1 MWLKGADGVGAVTSL
16 ADVMADPELAGLD
29 DGLDLGEGLGDNDE
43 PGEADT
49 MADPD
54 IYALQ
59 GLADDTKVVSPLFG
73 SLRNVAII
81 AGPNRKEEVRS

>member
-1 MWLKGADGVGAVTSL
+1 
-16 ADVMADPELAGLD
+16 MADPELADLD

-43 PGEADT
+43 PGEADI

-54 IYALQ
+54 INALQ

-73 SLRNVAII
+73 SLCNVAII